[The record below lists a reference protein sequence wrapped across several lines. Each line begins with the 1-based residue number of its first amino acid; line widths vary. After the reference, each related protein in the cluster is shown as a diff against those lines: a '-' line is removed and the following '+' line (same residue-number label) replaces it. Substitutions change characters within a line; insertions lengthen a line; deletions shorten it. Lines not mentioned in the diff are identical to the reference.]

1 MNALGGLQWMLP
13 PLAICLVLTGI
24 HGYLGIHVL
33 ARKVIFVDLALAQ
46 IAALGSVCAILLGYD
61 ARLPA
66 DGPAVYMFSLGF
78 TLAGAAVFA
87 LTRMRKEKVPQE
99 AFIGIAY
106 AVASALAIL
115 FLARSPGEGEHIKE
129 MLVGNVLLV
138 TWPTVVK
145 TAIIYG
151 VIGLFHY
158 LLRKPFFEIS
168 TDHDAAVAAGRRVV
182 LWDFAFYASFGLVI
196 TSSVAVAGVLLVF
209 SFLVVPAV
217 IAFLWS
223 TSLRTR
229 IVLAWAVGIACSG
242 VGMVLSYYGDLP
254 TGPSVVACFAALL
267 ILSALTHHVV
277 ASTRRSLALARVLV
291 GAAAVAGLIILLPH
305 ARKPPA
311 EHLHESAFQ
320 SYATALAGNDENAQ
334 IEAIHHLVEQKD
346 PHAVAMLAQALTR
359 TSSDRVIEHIL
370 DSLPEFG
377 EVGAEAVPAILDA
390 AKRAGDL
397 FLRLEAG
404 TALLRLH
411 QPHGFLVLQDL
422 QAQEPPS
429 LLQEKIAQLLTQMA
443 GQDFGLAK
451 ADTPALRAQARAAF
465 ATWLHYKGQ
474 ALRWRPDLQ
483 RFE

>member
-1 MNALGGLQWMLP
+1 MLP

-46 IAALGSVCAILLGYD
+46 IAALGSVCAVLLGYD

-66 DGPAVYMFSLGF
+66 DAPRVYLFSLGF

-87 LTRMRKEKVPQE
+87 LTRMRREKVPQE
-99 AFIGIAY
+99 AFIGIVY

-115 FLARSPGEGEHIKE
+115 LLARSPGEGEHIKE

-138 TWPTVVK
+138 TWPTVIR
-145 TAIIYG
+145 TALIYA

-158 LLRKPFFEIS
+158 LLRRPFFEVS
-168 TDHDAAVAAGRRVV
+168 TDHDAAVARGRRVL

-223 TSLRTR
+223 ESLRTR
-229 IVLAWAVGIACSG
+229 IILAWAVGTACSG

-267 ILSALTHHVV
+267 LLAGLTHHVLG
-277 ASTRRSLALARVLV
+277 AARWPLALARVLA
-291 GAAAVAGLIILLPH
+291 GAGAVVALVLLLPH
-305 ARKPPA
+305 ARKVPA
-311 EHLHESAFQ
+311 EHRHESEFQ
-320 SYATALAGNDENAQ
+320 MLTAALADGDENAQ
-334 IEAIHHLVEQKD
+334 IEAIHHLAEQKD
-346 PHAVAMLAQALTR
+346 PHAVPLLAEALAR
-359 TSSDRVIEHIL
+359 APSDRVTEHVL
-370 DSLPEFG
+370 GALPEFG
-377 EVGAEAVPAILDA
+377 SAAEAAAPAVLDA
-390 AKRAGDL
+390 TKRVLDP
-397 FLRLEAG
+397 FLRFEAAE
-404 TALLRLH
+404 TLLRLH
-411 QPHGFLVLQDL
+411 RPTGFVVLQEL
-422 QAQEPPS
+422 LAQDPP
-429 LLQEKIAQLLTQMA
+429 LLLEQKIGQTLARMA
-443 GQDFGLAK
+443 AQDFGLAK
-451 ADTPALRAQARAAF
+451 TGTAAERERSRAAF
-465 ATWLHYKGQ
+465 ANWLARKDEH
-474 ALRWRPDLQ
+474 LRWRPDLQ

>member
-1 MNALGGLQWMLP
+1 MSALGDLQWMLP

-46 IAALGSVCAILLGYD
+46 IAALGSVCAVLLGYD

-66 DGPAVYMFSLGF
+66 DGPAVYLFSLGF
-78 TLAGAAVFA
+78 TLVGAAVFA
-87 LTRMRKEKVPQE
+87 LTRMRREKVPQE

-115 FLARSPGEGEHIKE
+115 LLARSPGEGEHIKE

-138 TWPTVVK
+138 TWPTVIK

-151 VIGLFHY
+151 AIGLFHF

-223 TSLRTR
+223 TTLRTR
-229 IVLAWAVGIACSG
+229 IGLAWAVGVACSG

-277 ASTRRSLALARVLV
+277 ASQRRSMALLRVLA
-291 GAAAVAGLIILLPH
+291 GAAAVATVGLLLPH
-305 ARKPPA
+305 ARKPPV
-311 EHLHESAFQ
+311 EHSHQSEFQIHSA
-320 SYATALAGNDENAQ
+320 ALAGDDESAQ
-334 IEAIHHLVEQKD
+334 IDAIHHLAVDKD
-346 PHAVAMLAQALTR
+346 PHAVALLVQALSR
-359 TSSDRVIEHIL
+359 SSSDRVIEHSL
-370 DSLPEFG
+370 GALPEFG
-377 EVGAEAVPAILDA
+377 EV
-390 AKRAGDL
+390 
-397 FLRLEAG
+397 
-404 TALLRLH
+404 
-411 QPHGFLVLQDL
+411 
-422 QAQEPPS
+422 
-429 LLQEKIAQLLTQMA
+429 
-443 GQDFGLAK
+443 
-451 ADTPALRAQARAAF
+451 
-465 ATWLHYKGQ
+465 
-474 ALRWRPDLQ
+474 
-483 RFE
+483 